1 MNKSDLKNGMSFKT
15 RNNNWYDIIRSE
27 IFKTAYEEYSLK
39 YEATLKVFL
48 SHYSDDLKNI
58 HSNKFDIIEV
68 YDIDGK
74 LIWERDKVDWSK
86 IPRDT
91 KVLVRNSKDEE
102 WQRKHFAEY
111 KNGKVF
117 TYDYGTSWN
126 TSLITTWEY
135 AKLVEEPKK
144 EMIVS
149 AKDLH
154 KAFRTMCESHPRC
167 DCCDYNY
174 SVGTCEFKWILDNY
188 NVTRKE

>member
-27 IFKTAYEEYSLK
+27 IFKIAYEEYSLK

-74 LIWERDKVDWSK
+74 LIWEREEVDWSK

-102 WQRKHFAEY
+102 WRKRYFSEY
-111 KNGKVF
+111 KDGKF
-117 TYDYGTSWN
+117 YTFDMGGTSWSKSN
-126 TSLITTWEY
+126 KTSWREC
-135 AKLVEEPKK
+135 KLVEPEQK
-144 EMIVS
+144 EYTFDEVEC
-149 AKDLH
+149 L
-154 KAFRTMCESHPRC
+154 FE
-167 DCCDYNY
+167 
-174 SVGTCEFKWILDNY
+174 
-188 NVTRKE
+188 

>member
-68 YDIDGK
+68 YDIDGE

-91 KVLVRNSKDEE
+91 KVYVRQNQEDEWE
-102 WQRKHFAEY
+102 LRY
-111 KNGKVF
+111 F
-117 TYDYGTSWN
+117 TYYENNKFYTYSNGRTFWSDSFVDLEKWN
-126 TSLITTWEY
+126 YCELAEN
-135 AKLVEEPKK
+135 PKK
-144 EMIVS
+144 EITRNELQKKFYNFCVNC
-149 AKDLH
+149 H
-154 KAFRTMCESHPRC
+154 ECEYSKTKL
-167 DCCDYNY
+167 DCELC
-174 SVGTCEFKWILDNY
+174 WIFDNY
-188 NVTRKE
+188 NLTEK

>member
-91 KVLVRNSKDEE
+91 KVYVRQNQEDEWE
-102 WQRKHFAEY
+102 LRYFTCYENNKFYTYSNGRTFWSDSFVDLEKWNYCELAE
-111 KNGKVF
+111 N
-117 TYDYGTSWN
+117 
-126 TSLITTWEY
+126 
-135 AKLVEEPKK
+135 PKK
-144 EMIVS
+144 EITRNELQKKFYNFCVNC
-149 AKDLH
+149 H
-154 KAFRTMCESHPRC
+154 KCE
-167 DCCDYNY
+167 Y
-174 SVGTCEFKWILDNY
+174 SKTKLDCEFKWILDNY

>member
-39 YEATLKVFL
+39 YETTLKVFL

-91 KVLVRNSKDEE
+91 KVYVRQNQEDEWE
-102 WQRKHFAEY
+102 LRYFTCYENNKFYTYSNGRTFWSDSFVDLEKWNYCELAE
-111 KNGKVF
+111 N
-117 TYDYGTSWN
+117 
-126 TSLITTWEY
+126 
-135 AKLVEEPKK
+135 PKK
-144 EMIVS
+144 EITRNELQKKFYNFCVNC
-149 AKDLH
+149 H
-154 KAFRTMCESHPRC
+154 KCE
-167 DCCDYNY
+167 Y
-174 SVGTCEFKWILDNY
+174 SKTKLDCEFKWILDNY

>member
-39 YEATLKVFL
+39 YETTLKVFL

-68 YDIDGK
+68 YDIDDK

-91 KVLVRNSKDEE
+91 KVYVRQNQEDEWE
-102 WQRKHFAEY
+102 LRYFTCYENNKFYTYSNGRTFWSDSFVDLEKWNYCELAE
-111 KNGKVF
+111 N
-117 TYDYGTSWN
+117 
-126 TSLITTWEY
+126 
-135 AKLVEEPKK
+135 PKK
-144 EMIVS
+144 EITRNELQKKFYNFCVNC
-149 AKDLH
+149 H
-154 KAFRTMCESHPRC
+154 ECE
-167 DCCDYNY
+167 Y
-174 SVGTCEFKWILDNY
+174 SKTKLDCEFKWILDNY